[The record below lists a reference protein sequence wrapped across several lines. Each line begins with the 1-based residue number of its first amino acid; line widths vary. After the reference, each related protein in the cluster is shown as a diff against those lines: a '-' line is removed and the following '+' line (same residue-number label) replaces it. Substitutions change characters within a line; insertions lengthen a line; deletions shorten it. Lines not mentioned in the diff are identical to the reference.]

1 MAPVVLL
8 VLWIKLGD
16 WRERRAKHR
25 GGGTGSEEPSP

>member
-16 WRERRAKHR
+16 WRERRAKR
-25 GGGTGSEEPSP
+25 QGGRTGSEEPSP